1 MQMNRRDAIKTISL
15 GSAVLLTA
23 PLASLAADAVDSVS
37 SGFTYPFTLPDLPYA
52 YDALA
57 EFIDPETMTI
67 HHTKHHAGY
76 VKNLNAALETAS
88 TDFQTQTLEELLSL
102 QTTGIPE
109 PLQTAIINH
118 GGGHANHS
126 LFWKIL
132 SPAAGSKP
140 DGRLAELINQQFGSY
155 ESCIDQLQKTAM
167 SVFGSGWAW
176 LSIGSDGLVI
186 EKTPNQNSP
195 LLSGRKPLLGI
206 DVWEHAYYLNYQNR
220 RADYVNAVF
229 DHINWQ
235 VVADQLPA

>member
-15 GSAVLLTA
+15 GTAALMASPLTNLAVE
-23 PLASLAADAVDSVS
+23 PSVS
-37 SGFTYPFTLPDLPYA
+37 TSSGLRYPFTLPDLPYA

-76 VKNLNAALETAS
+76 VKNLNAALEAAS
-88 TDFQTQTLEELLSL
+88 PEYQNMTLEELLTPQTSGFPESL
-102 QTTGIPE
+102 V
-109 PLQTAIINH
+109 TAVINH
-118 GGGHANHS
+118 GGGHANHT

-132 SPAAGSKP
+132 SPEAGGKP
-140 DGRLAELINQQFGSY
+140 EGRLADMIGQQFGSF
-155 ESCIDQLQKTAM
+155 EGCVEQLQKTAM

-176 LSIGSDGLVI
+176 LSIGSEGLVI

-195 LLSGRKPLLGI
+195 LLVGRKPLLGI
-206 DVWEHAYYLNYQNR
+206 DVWEHAYYLHYQNR
-220 RADYVNAVF
+220 RLDYVNAVL

-235 VVADQLPA
+235 AVADQLPA